1 MKYLFFAIILFIAHP
16 SFSQIFIPANVDI
29 KGIQIGK
36 TTKNEILKKY
46 GKPSHDEKV
55 LWFRRA
61 RAQKAN
67 QFQLKWIV
75 EEVGHKLVYKRLGLE
90 FTFYTR
96 EVTTNKA
103 ESLHSIIF
111 TKESK
116 ATTEHGV
123 IVGVHTVKH
132 LRTHMSGTRFTPMP
146 LKLGLLKHERG
157 YNVMVGHDLRGTSEA
172 YKDKQIVD
180 HIEVTNLNVI
190 KYK

>member
-1 MKYLFFAIILFIAHP
+1 MKYFIVAVICCLTHP
-16 SFSQIFIPANVDI
+16 SFAQIFIPAKVNL
-29 KGIQIGK
+29 KGIHIGT
-36 TTKNEILKKY
+36 TTKQDILKKY
-46 GKPSHDEKV
+46 GRPSRDEKV
-55 LWFRRA
+55 MGFRRA
-61 RAQKAN
+61 KKKEQEKLK
-67 QFQLKWIV
+67 LKWIV
-75 EEVGHKLVYKRLGLE
+75 EEVGHKLIYRKLGLE

-111 TKESK
+111 TKRSK

-146 LKLGLLKHERG
+146 LQLGLMKHEKG
-157 YNVMVGHDLRGTSEA
+157 YNVLVTHDLRGTSEA
-172 YKDKQIVD
+172 FKDKQIVD
-180 HIEVTNLNVI
+180 HIEVTNINVI